1 MGRLVIN
8 QEKIQDIKKII
19 SICPFG
25 AMEEQNGH
33 LEINSNCKMCK
44 LCVKNGQGAIE
55 FVEEKIQAI
64 DKSQWQGIAVYVD
77 HVEGNI
83 HPVTFELIGKAKE
96 LAKKIN
102 QKVYCIFIGY
112 NIKSEA
118 EELLHYGVDEVMVY
132 DRKELEDFRIEPY
145 TFVFA
150 DFINKVKPSSILVG
164 ATTVG
169 RSLAPRV
176 AARFRTGLTADC
188 TVLDVKEN
196 SDLVQIR
203 PAFGGNIM
211 AQINTPNS
219 RPQMA
224 TVRYKVM
231 SSPLRESNASGH
243 INFCDIDSRKLT
255 SGINVKSIIPK
266 EKEHSI
272 SEAEVIVAVG
282 RGIKSEKD
290 MEMIKELANVLH
302 GEVGST
308 RPLIESGWMDAK
320 NQIGLSGKT
329 VRPKLIIAC
338 GISGAVQFTAGM
350 NNSDCI
356 FAINKDPK
364 APIFKIA
371 HYGIVGD
378 IYDIVPKIIDE
389 IKSVGEV

>member
-1 MGRLVIN
+1 MGKLIIN
-8 QEKIQDIKKII
+8 QDKVQDIKKLID
-19 SICPFG
+19 ICPFG
-25 AMEEQNGH
+25 AMEEKDGH
-33 LEINSNCKMCK
+33 LEINSNCKMCR
-44 LCVKNGQGAIE
+44 LCVKNGAGAVE
-55 FVEEKIQAI
+55 FIEEKVQAI
-64 DKSQWQGIAVYVD
+64 DKSKWQGIAVYVD

-102 QKVYCIFIGY
+102 QKVYCLFIGY
-112 NIKSEA
+112 NIKDKA

-132 DRKELEDFRIEPY
+132 DKKELEDFRIEPY
-145 TFVFA
+145 TFVFS

-203 PAFGGNIM
+203 RAFGGNIM

-231 SSPLRESNASGH
+231 SAPSRQTETSGH
-243 INFCDIDSRKLT
+243 INFCDIDSENLT
-255 SGINVKSIIPK
+255 SGIEVKNIIPK

-272 SEAEVIVAVG
+272 SEAEVIVAAG
-282 RGIKSEKD
+282 RGVKSEKD
-290 MEMIKELANVLH
+290 MAMIRELAQVLNAEL
-302 GEVGST
+302 GAT
-308 RPLIESGWMDAK
+308 RPLIESGWIDAK

-338 GISGAVQFTAGM
+338 GISGAVQFAAGM
-350 NNSDCI
+350 NNSDYI

-364 APIFKIA
+364 ASIFKIA

-378 IYDIVPKIIDE
+378 IYDIIPKLINE
-389 IKSVGEV
+389 IKSEKEA